1 MKLGNNH
8 NWTFFLESGQKWKV
22 CERRQILTIFSWER
36 AAIAV
41 CDPREQIPALTALIL
56 ICAELQPFQ
65 YLCCFIALFFI
76 GLLVLFVSLVIY
88 YFYLIFWLRVGKWIQ
103 IFLLLWLYKQN
114 CTPDFSHSKLD
125 QREVFSFMETW
136 NLTFQ
141 FFPFL
146 PEHVR

>member
-1 MKLGNNH
+1 M
-8 NWTFFLESGQKWKV
+8 
-22 CERRQILTIFSWER
+22 TIFSWER

-88 YFYLIFWLRVGKWIQ
+88 YFYLIF
-103 IFLLLWLYKQN
+103 
-114 CTPDFSHSKLD
+114 
-125 QREVFSFMETW
+125 
-136 NLTFQ
+136 
-141 FFPFL
+141 
-146 PEHVR
+146 